1 VVWLLS
7 APRARSSRFRWF
19 VLFALPFRAGRP
31 GGRRFIWVFGLRPG
45 ALCPLREVAC
55 PVSHREFGTVGA
67 VAAEA
72 ADADGQVLGSRTH
85 RIGGFSLTISSPT
98 GWGGALRKSTC
109 MIELRAEEMRTS
121 LLG

>member
-7 APRARSSRFRWF
+7 AASAFLTLPVVRPFRIAVPRWPPPLHLGFR
-19 VLFALPFRAGRP
+19 LAAGGALPAA
-31 GGRRFIWVFGLRPG
+31 RR
-45 ALCPLREVAC
+45 AC

-72 ADADGQVLGSRTH
+72 ADADGQVLGSRMH

-98 GWGGALRKSTC
+98 GWGRAVRKSTC

-121 LLG
+121 LPG